1 MTNDIPLRSQF
12 FSNRDGNTLMKEF
25 EGILT
30 NNPQRS
36 RGQVFDLFT
45 KKSKTCPSDLSH
57 EWIII
62 LIE

>member
-12 FSNRDGNTLMKEF
+12 FTNRDGNTLMKEF

-30 NNPQRS
+30 NNPLRS
-36 RGQVFDLFT
+36 RVIDLFT

-62 LIE
+62 LTK